1 MTNSKCFSEKNNTS
15 DIYFEKTITSMD
27 VSKEHTNV
35 ISQAAKAIFVLTTDL
50 LEYSDRYLVIPAPD
64 ENVENAKMKLMKLC
78 VCP

>member
-1 MTNSKCFSEKNNTS
+1 
-15 DIYFEKTITSMD
+15 MD